1 MSPPS
6 SPKCF
11 YHLVSRSS
19 HSGFT
24 PASLGTP
31 SQAPW
36 LVPPLLGLGTRAPGL
51 RLQISFS
58 LTSPVISSR
67 LPTLNT
73 IYRAGTP
80 TSVYPILE
88 VDSSGHAVHTYPF
101 PTRCPHPSVTPFLPE
116 PPLVGNCV
124 KVGVLTA
131 GGRHK
136 GYGWVPKLLRTAISP
151 GNPLCDYH
159 NESSL

>member
-11 YHLVSRSS
+11 YHLVSRAA

-24 PASLGTP
+24 PASLGAP

-36 LVPPLLGLGTRAPGL
+36 LVPHLLGLGTGAPGL

-101 PTRCPHPSVTPFLPE
+101 PTGVITLCHPF
-116 PPLVGNCV
+116 PPRASPCWEVCQSGYIDS
-124 KVGVLTA
+124 
-131 GGRHK
+131 GGRTQRIWMGSKTTKNSHQSWK
-136 GYGWVPKLLRTAISP
+136 PSMWLS
-151 GNPLCDYH
+151 
-159 NESSL
+159 